1 MYQKGLKKLRKI
13 RELHDIYK
21 EVIVFGEAGI
31 KLLKASGACWISH
44 KYRAMKMC
52 LEKCGIYMQHL
63 ESLSEDKKFLKSKDR
78 AKLKDYLNEWK
89 KRSIPL

>member
-1 MYQKGLKKLRKI
+1 
-13 RELHDIYK
+13 
-21 EVIVFGEAGI
+21 
-31 KLLKASGACWISH
+31 
-44 KYRAMKMC
+44 
-52 LEKCGIYMQHL
+52 MQHL